1 MSSPVVTLF
10 DDVGDAHLYKKVS
23 ARLPAFL
30 AEYPPKEGYRIETEV
45 TDSLSLQKGRLA
57 LLREAIAGGKPPTD
71 LGLPG
76 LEEATVMVCIR
87 RLKSPEGHT
96 IAEGSAAKAIVRY
109 KDYEILETA
118 ALQRLMALLG
128 FGGEVFDQDEASD
141 FADQGLN
148 PRAAGGNGP
157 TRTAKAVASADRE
170 AAPDVTPE
178 AADDRHELRELT
190 RVEIEAPIARKA
202 GDQHAE
208 RTPHVDRERGCT
220 RHRHHGSHVRHRR
233 LLHDLEADA
242 STHDQDVGL
251 IEHVP
256 SQE

>member
-23 ARLPAFL
+23 ARLPDFL

-57 LLREAIAGGKPPTD
+57 LLREAVAGGKRPTE

-96 IAEGSAAKAIVRY
+96 IAEGSAAKAIVQY

-148 PRAAGGNGP
+148 AQTPERTGP
-157 TRTAKAVASADRE
+157 ARPPTVVERADRG
-170 AAPDVTPE
+170 AAPDPMPE
-178 AADDRHELRELT
+178 VPDDARGAPDGDEVPPALRRQVLNLAQRMGVQAPKVASIDDAKAALKTLSEHQRAQRA
-190 RVEIEAPIARKA
+190 EA
-202 GDQHAE
+202 G
-208 RTPHVDRERGCT
+208 
-220 RHRHHGSHVRHRR
+220 
-233 LLHDLEADA
+233 
-242 STHDQDVGL
+242 
-251 IEHVP
+251 
-256 SQE
+256 